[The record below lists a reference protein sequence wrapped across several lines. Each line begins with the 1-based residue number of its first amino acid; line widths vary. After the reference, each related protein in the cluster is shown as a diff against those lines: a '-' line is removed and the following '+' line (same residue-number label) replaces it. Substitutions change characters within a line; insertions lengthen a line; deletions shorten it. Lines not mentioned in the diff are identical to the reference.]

1 MDKEI
6 TIKKKIMRAKT
17 NKPSTIKL
25 TENVNEAVYRAIAC
39 RINKEAKRNGA
50 TRPMYSIHK
59 DGYRKEMIIIK
70 NF

>member
-1 MDKEI
+1 MD
-6 TIKKKIMRAKT
+6 IKTKIKNT
-17 NKPSTIKL
+17 KVGKPRTIKL
-25 TENVNEAVYRAIAC
+25 TPEINEAYYRICAN
-39 RINKEAKRNGA
+39 RLNREAKGA